1 MTELGPFSSSTAFC
15 ARCGSILP
23 LLQEFGSVK
32 CYACKAIYDAESKP
46 LYCTFVAC
54 IGQLEM
60 SILKNYINMSYLRVV
75 FDSMSYFISDFSN
88 LKFQYTINF
97 NAVSVVTHE
106 NLLNR
111 DDPEGPV
118 VERKCPKCGNDRM
131 SYATLQLRSA
141 DEGQTV
147 FYTCISCK

>member
-1 MTELGPFSSSTAFC
+1 MAESGPFSTSTAFC

-32 CYACKAIYDAESKP
+32 CYACKGIYDAE
-46 LYCTFVAC
+46 
-54 IGQLEM
+54 
-60 SILKNYINMSYLRVV
+60 N
-75 FDSMSYFISDFSN
+75 FSN
-88 LKFQYTINF
+88 LKFKYTVNF
-97 NAVSVVTHE
+97 NTVSVVTHD
-106 NLLNR
+106 NMLNR

-147 FYTCISCK
+147 FYTCVVCKYKETENS

>member
-1 MTELGPFSSSTAFC
+1 MAEMDLFTTSTAFC

-32 CYACKAIYDAESKP
+32 CYSCKAIYEAD
-46 LYCTFVAC
+46 
-54 IGQLEM
+54 
-60 SILKNYINMSYLRVV
+60 N
-75 FDSMSYFISDFSN
+75 FSN
-88 LKFQYTINF
+88 LKFKYTINF
-97 NAVSVVTHE
+97 NTISVVSQKDSVDT
-106 NLLNR
+106 
-111 DDPEGPV
+111 DDAEGPV

-147 FYTCISCK
+147 FYTCISCKYKETENS

>member
-1 MTELGPFSSSTAFC
+1 MASRAPFQSTTGFC

-32 CYACKAIYDAESKP
+32 CYACKSVYGAEN
-46 LYCTFVAC
+46 FNN
-54 IGQLEM
+54 I
-60 SILKNYINMSYLRVV
+60 
-75 FDSMSYFISDFSN
+75 
-88 LKFQYTINF
+88 KFKYTIHF
-97 NAVSVVTHE
+97 NTVSVLPNE
-106 NLLNR
+106 NFLNM
-111 DDPEGPV
+111 DNPEGPV

-147 FYTCISCK
+147 FYTCTSCKYKETENS